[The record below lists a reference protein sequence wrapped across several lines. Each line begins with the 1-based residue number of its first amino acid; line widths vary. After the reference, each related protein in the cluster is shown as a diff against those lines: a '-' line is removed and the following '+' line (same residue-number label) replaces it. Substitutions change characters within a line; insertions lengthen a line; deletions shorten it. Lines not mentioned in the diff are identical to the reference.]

1 MGGQLPARV
10 DALVGLGGLRHG
22 TRPLAALRGAQHVIP
37 ILRPQL
43 NGSHNRAGGQDNSH
57 FHIEKDIP
65 FHLAFGDSY
74 YTAKVFKKMENP
86 EILELVSFDTFH
98 LPRNRKEEIKIIFP
112 GYAKHISREFEEK
125 KEVMEDR
132 EIAST
137 KCYLCH
143 KNLKK
148 KIRWYTPNGKHYY
161 SVAYCDTHGYIKYK
175 VRVKKSEEEKY
186 YAVKT
191 AKFTTEEKIKKQKI

>member
-1 MGGQLPARV
+1 
-10 DALVGLGGLRHG
+10 
-22 TRPLAALRGAQHVIP
+22 
-37 ILRPQL
+37 
-43 NGSHNRAGGQDNSH
+43 
-57 FHIEKDIP
+57 
-65 FHLAFGDSY
+65 
-74 YTAKVFKKMENP
+74 ME
-86 EILELVSFDTFH
+86 E
-98 LPRNRKEEIKIIFP
+98 
-112 GYAKHISREFEEK
+112 
-125 KEVMEDR
+125 R

-191 AKFTTEEKIKKQKI
+191 SKFTTEEKIKKLQELRAKDKELKKKKKKMLSNQE